1 MFCKVSIIESDIK
14 FFDFNIAFLF
24 ETLSKGS
31 SIFIHL
37 FLYFV
42 TINYICRRIFTKEYL
57 PMSKANDFTA
67 LRERLN
73 VFDEIT
79 FNDKK
84 CFLACVYR
92 SLCQNLEEFVIL
104 CCNFNSLLSDINSN
118 MRECSVTAG
127 DFNYKYA
134 KRVQGG

>member
-57 PMSKANDFTA
+57 PMSKANDFTT

-84 CFLACVYR
+84 RFLACVYR

>member
-57 PMSKANDFTA
+57 PMSKANDFTT

-92 SLCQNLEEFVIL
+92 SL
-104 CCNFNSLLSDINSN
+104 FNSLLSDINSN

>member
-1 MFCKVSIIESDIK
+1 M
-14 FFDFNIAFLF
+14 
-24 ETLSKGS
+24 
-31 SIFIHL
+31 
-37 FLYFV
+37 
-42 TINYICRRIFTKEYL
+42 FTKEYL
-57 PMSKANDFTA
+57 PMSKANDFTT

-84 CFLACVYR
+84 CFFACVYR

>member
-1 MFCKVSIIESDIK
+1 M
-14 FFDFNIAFLF
+14 
-24 ETLSKGS
+24 
-31 SIFIHL
+31 
-37 FLYFV
+37 
-42 TINYICRRIFTKEYL
+42 FTKEYL
-57 PMSKANDFTA
+57 PMSKANDFTT

-92 SLCQNLEEFVIL
+92 SL
-104 CCNFNSLLSDINSN
+104 FNSLLSDINSN